1 MRGTNGKAG
10 STATRERRYSIGAH
24 SQERTETPPLSA
36 ALPLLS
42 HPLRVALN
50 NELHSRPPLAIQAPA
65 RVTLLAMLTGEA
77 GGDGERRH
85 LAELCAWAGLPPP
98 SEGSSHYMGD
108 FGTFRL
114 RWERHTECSTW
125 TVLRSGAFPEP
136 LIDPFADPAVEAV
149 PADWIA
155 GLPGELIAAAHL
167 VVLPE
172 SVGEPERE
180 RLAAFFGEGYSGSG
194 IAGGAA
200 MAWTD
205 HRIHG
210 DGFARL
216 LVFDQGMRGNQAGR
230 AVQRMIEIQT
240 YRILTL
246 LSLPVARTVMARLGA
261 MERELVDVTGAITVA
276 GDLAAEKA
284 ALERLTL
291 LAAEIE
297 RMVAE
302 TAFRFAMGRSYHRM
316 VERRI
321 EDLREV
327 RIEGLQTFQEFM
339 DRRLSP
345 AQRTSVAA
353 EERLGAL
360 AERVARAS
368 NLLRSRVEI
377 AMEGQNASLLASM
390 DRRAQLQLRL
400 QETVEGLSVV
410 AISYYLIGLTAYAAK
425 AVKAAGVHIDPDIA
439 VGVAVPIVVFLVWRA
454 VWSLRRVLM
463 GKHS

>member
-1 MRGTNGKAG
+1 MP
-10 STATRERRYSIGAH
+10 AT
-24 SQERTETPPLSA
+24 
-36 ALPLLS
+36 LPNTG

-65 RVTLLAMLTGEA
+65 RVTLLAMLTGES
-77 GGDGERRH
+77 GSDEERRY
-85 LAELCAWAGLPPP
+85 LGDLCAWAGLPPP
-98 SEGSSHYMGD
+98 SDGASHYSGD
-108 FGTFRL
+108 FGTFSL

-125 TVLRSGAFPEP
+125 TVVRTGAFPEP
-136 LIDPFADPAVEAV
+136 LIDPFTETAVEAV
-149 PADWIA
+149 PAEWIA
-155 GLPGELIAAAHL
+155 NLPGELIAAAH
-167 VVLPE
+167 VAVLPE
-172 SVGEPERE
+172 TVAEPERE
-180 RLAAFFGEGYSGSG
+180 RLAAFFGAETYSGSM

-200 MAWTD
+200 LAWTD

-216 LVFDQGMRGNQAGR
+216 LVFDRGLRGNQAGR
-230 AVQRMIEIQT
+230 AVQRIIEIQT
-240 YRILTL
+240 YRILAL
-246 LSLPVARTVMARLGA
+246 LSLPVARSVVSRLGA
-261 MERELVDVTGAITVA
+261 LERELVDVTGAITVA
-276 GDLAAEKA
+276 GDLPAEKA

-302 TAFRFAMGRSYHRM
+302 TAFRFGMGRSYHRM
-316 VERRI
+316 VVRRI
-321 EDLREV
+321 ADLREV

-345 AQRTSVAA
+345 AQRTSAAA

-377 AMEGQNASLLASM
+377 AMEGQNASLLVSM

-463 GKHS
+463 GKH